1 MISCTA
7 TTAAASVGPVLAVNI
22 TRYVQAAMSSAQEIP
37 HIHTHP
43 RIHTHSQ
50 SITKEYSFAPST
62 SGHPLRYE
70 WVHSRKNKKER
81 KKDRPANC
89 WEAILAPQ
97 RWMHGRASAQL
108 STEPTRV
115 FCSFPAQGTALFP
128 PCGMYKQAPRT
139 TLSQTRRRRIT
150 YSLCVHGAAVCTQ
163 KSRIKLRRHAG
174 ISYKKKACLPPLS
187 QHLRIS
193 GMLLCWFSSL
203 SFVALECVMRVFF
216 WTKYATNKTAS
227 KK

>member
-81 KKDRPANC
+81 KTDPLIAGRQSSLLNDECMVVRAHNFRPN
-89 WEAILAPQ
+89 
-97 RWMHGRASAQL
+97 QL
-108 STEPTRV
+108 GCFVVSLPKV
-115 FCSFPAQGTALFP
+115 QLFFHP
-128 PCGMYKQAPRT
+128 
-139 TLSQTRRRRIT
+139 
-150 YSLCVHGAAVCTQ
+150 AVCT
-163 KSRIKLRRHAG
+163 
-174 ISYKKKACLPPLS
+174 
-187 QHLRIS
+187 
-193 GMLLCWFSSL
+193 
-203 SFVALECVMRVFF
+203 
-216 WTKYATNKTAS
+216 S
-227 KK
+227 KHREQPYHKHVGVV